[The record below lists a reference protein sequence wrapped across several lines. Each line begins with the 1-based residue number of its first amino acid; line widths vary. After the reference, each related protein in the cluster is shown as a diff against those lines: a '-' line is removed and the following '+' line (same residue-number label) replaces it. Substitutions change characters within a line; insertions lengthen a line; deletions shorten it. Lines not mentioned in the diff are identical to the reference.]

1 MHMHHGRVL
10 TDMFPTSIH
19 STQIDDISY
28 VIDSC
33 RVKETAFD
41 PHTRMSSLRE
51 VWVSK
56 AAASQRA
63 GRAGRVRPGTCFRL
77 VPEEHFQ
84 RALLDYTLPE
94 IRRTTLEDLVLRVLM
109 LELGQPKDFL
119 GKAIQPPSD
128 RAVDAAIR
136 TLEEIE
142 AVHIRPADGHIIL
155 RPLGFHL
162 AALPLDVRLGKMLII
177 SCIFDCLE
185 PMLTVAA
192 ALSGKSV
199 FTLPPGKREE
209 AWLAKQRF
217 ADAKSDHLALV
228 EVWKAWS
235 RVKDEGWQAKK
246 EFVRQNYLSMSA
258 LESLEAVRN
267 QIRNDLVACGF
278 AEPLSPE
285 QQQQQQRSPKEID
298 YRANEYDV
306 PLLKCILVAGLA
318 PQIAKFVRPARG
330 QGAHFVVRDGTKVF
344 IHPGSVN
351 AKRVREA
358 GPGGREALALY
369 HRKVETT
376 RVYLHDTT
384 FVSSLA
390 LLLFGTH
397 VRIRREH
404 GGVASKSTM
413 VVMDAWIGFKMREE
427 SSVLL
432 KVLKSKV
439 DEVLL
444 LKISRPYEDH
454 VRRLRPVVSTIRKLL
469 HAEVGEG

>member
-1 MHMHHGRVL
+1 M
-10 TDMFPTSIH
+10 
-19 STQIDDISY
+19 
-28 VIDSC
+28 
-33 RVKETAFD
+33 KETAFD

-77 VPEEHFQ
+77 VPEEFFE
-84 RALLDYTLPE
+84 RTLLDYTLPE
-94 IRRTTLEDLVLRVLM
+94 MRRTTLEDLVLRVLM

-119 GKAIQPPSD
+119 NRAIQPPSAT
-128 RAVDAAIR
+128 AVDAAIR

-142 AVHIRPADGHIIL
+142 AVHLRPADGHILL

-199 FTLPPGKREE
+199 FALPPGKREE
-209 AWLAKQRF
+209 AWQAKQRF
-217 ADAKSDHLALV
+217 AEAKSDHLALV
-228 EVWKAWS
+228 EVWKAWC

-278 AEPLSPE
+278 AEPLVRQPE
-285 QQQQQQRSPKEID
+285 DKTPEEID
-298 YRANEYDV
+298 YRANEHDV
-306 PLLKCILVAGLA
+306 ALLKCILVAGLA
-318 PQIAKFVRPARG
+318 PQIAKLVRPARG
-330 QGAHFVVRDGTKVF
+330 QGAHFVVRDGTQAF

-397 VRIRREH
+397 VRITREH

-413 VVMDAWIGFKMREE
+413 VVVDAWIGFKMREE

-432 KVLKSKV
+432 KVLKAKV

-444 LKISRPYEDH
+444 LMISRPHEDH
-454 VRRLRPVVSTIRKLL
+454 VRRLQPVVSTIRKLL
-469 HAEVGEG
+469 HAEMVTGASA